1 MTTIMT
7 LIMIFFE
14 HINLKIIRTMFP
26 WNARTVKTE
35 WSKNCLPTKE
45 PKTSL
50 TPSPPKCVCPSTH
63 RPISSN
69 LKESL
74 QI

>member
-14 HINLKIIRTMFP
+14 HINLKIRTMFL

-35 WSKNCLPTKE
+35 WSKNCLPT
-45 PKTSL
+45 
-50 TPSPPKCVCPSTH
+50 
-63 RPISSN
+63 N
-69 LKESL
+69 
-74 QI
+74 

>member
-14 HINLKIIRTMFP
+14 HINLKIRTMFP

-50 TPSPPKCVCPSTH
+50 TPSPPKCVCPVLIHQS
-63 RPISSN
+63 PV
-69 LKESL
+69 L
-74 QI
+74 

>member
-1 MTTIMT
+1 MTTIVT

-14 HINLKIIRTMFP
+14 PINLKIRTMFP

-63 RPISSN
+63 PPIPST
-69 LKESL
+69 LRESL
-74 QI
+74 KI